1 MLKNFPTATISKD
14 IYRSRKYSSIQQ
26 SQNQS
31 FLEHQ
36 ENDYNMSK
44 NNKIL
49 ANSIQIDRTR
59 QKSVSIEN
67 NLQNENMAKFQTL
80 RVSPL
85 FKKKLNDGLNISQDY
100 E

>member
-1 MLKNFPTATISKD
+1 
-14 IYRSRKYSSIQQ
+14 
-26 SQNQS
+26 
-31 FLEHQ
+31 
-36 ENDYNMSK
+36 MSK
-44 NNKIL
+44 NNKNL

-80 RVSPL
+80 RTSPL